1 MAAAETPAM
10 EEAAK
15 EVVMAVANAEALLVE
30 HSQRG
35 GGWWKAWSRGGV
47 MRGCHAC
54 LVTAPLSMSVS
65 RPSVMKR
72 MTESQYVD
80 ACVSRADLKYS
91 TAFSRPARKLV
102 EPEARR
108 PSMAD

>member
-35 GGWWKAWSRGGV
+35 GGWWKAWSRGG
-47 MRGCHAC
+47 
-54 LVTAPLSMSVS
+54 
-65 RPSVMKR
+65 
-72 MTESQYVD
+72 
-80 ACVSRADLKYS
+80 
-91 TAFSRPARKLV
+91 
-102 EPEARR
+102 
-108 PSMAD
+108 

>member
-1 MAAAETPAM
+1 MAAAETPAR
-10 EEAAK
+10 EAAAK

-35 GGWWKAWSRGGV
+35 GGWWKAWSRGV

-80 ACVSRADLKYS
+80 ACVSRADLK
-91 TAFSRPARKLV
+91 
-102 EPEARR
+102 
-108 PSMAD
+108 

>member
-35 GGWWKAWSRGGV
+35 GGWWKAWSRAGNAWV
-47 MRGCHAC
+47 SC
-54 LVTAPLSMSVS
+54 LLGDGPTLDVRVTAVGDEEDDGVAVRRRLRVA
-65 RPSVMKR
+65 RGLEVVQGLLKAGA
-72 MTESQYVD
+72 EVG
-80 ACVSRADLKYS
+80 RA
-91 TAFSRPARKLV
+91 
-102 EPEARR
+102 
-108 PSMAD
+108 